1 MHQQGKMLDK
11 EYALVLTL
19 HRDDLVAAGLP
30 EKLKDTIDRD
40 TLEEIAN
47 KLSNALLNNGYWDCL
62 STIIND
68 MGLGEPEDIAE
79 DQDDEN
85 EEG

>member
-1 MHQQGKMLDK
+1 MLDK

-19 HRDDLVAAGLP
+19 HRDDLVAAGLS
-30 EKLKDTIDRD
+30 EKLRDTIDWN

-47 KLSNALLNNGYWDCL
+47 KLSDALLDNGYWDCL

-68 MGLGEPEDIAE
+68 MGLENQE
-79 DQDDEN
+79 DQDDRSK
-85 EEG
+85 

>member
-1 MHQQGKMLDK
+1 MYRQGKMLDK

-30 EKLKDTIDRD
+30 EELRDTVTWD

-47 KLSNALLNNGYWDCL
+47 KLSDALLVNGYWDCL

-68 MGLGEPEDIAE
+68 MGLEKS
-79 DQDDEN
+79 EN
-85 EEG
+85 